1 MSVILIAAA
10 KIEVQRDI
18 WRYILVVEMTEIT
31 YELEMRSKGKEM
43 FK

>member
-10 KIEVQRDI
+10 KTEVRRDI
-18 WRYILVVEMTEIT
+18 WRYILVVEMAEIT